1 MDRYLGFTK
10 AMTKW
15 GKSIDAENVIP
26 DRNENRYSYK
36 IDVEVPEKLPDGF
49 VCNCDKA
56 AKTLLYKLQER
67 GVSIPE
73 DVSIVSFDHYYSQVQ
88 SGMELTTYENDEKV
102 IANISVN
109 TLIKRIEGG
118 KHPKGIRIVE
128 GRVIQG
134 NTVKE
139 RKN

>member
-1 MDRYLGFTK
+1 
-10 AMTKW
+10 
-15 GKSIDAENVIP
+15 
-26 DRNENRYSYK
+26 
-36 IDVEVPEKLPDGF
+36 
-49 VCNCDKA
+49 
-56 AKTLLYKLQER
+56 
-67 GVSIPE
+67 
-73 DVSIVSFDHYYSQVQ
+73 
-88 SGMELTTYENDEKV
+88 MELTTYENDEKV

-118 KHPKGIRIVE
+118 KHAKGIRIVE